1 MTALMEQQDST
12 QALFRNAR
20 GGDRHAFDA
29 LASRFRGR
37 LSTFVRLR
45 LGTGLRRSVEVDDV
59 LQESLLRAFR
69 SIGNAEFETRQAFFS
84 WLTTITERVI
94 IDFAR
99 RYGARPSSPLDHDV
113 AGEDVSAS
121 RGLKREERFERLQQA
136 LDSLSPDDR
145 EAIVLARIQG
155 LPLKEIAQ
163 RMHRSHAAVAQL
175 LSRALKKLRSSF
187 GDTESLNLPHRS
199 LNNEEAGSE

>member
-1 MTALMEQQDST
+1 MEHQDST
-12 QALFRNAR
+12 QTLVRNAR
-20 GGDRHAFDA
+20 GGDRQAFDA
-29 LASRFRGR
+29 LAARFRGR

-84 WLTTITERVI
+84 WLSTITERVI

-99 RYGARPSSPLDHDV
+99 RYSARPSSPLDHDV
-113 AGEDVSAS
+113 VAEDVSPS
-121 RGLKREERFERLQQA
+121 RGLRREERFERLQQA

-163 RMHRSHAAVAQL
+163 RMNRSHAAVAQL

-187 GDTESLNLPHRS
+187 GDTESLNLPDRG
-199 LNNEEAGSE
+199 LNDQETGSE